1 MRVEPNHCDR
11 AGVSVELHDI
21 QKNLKLSCRTPPKGD
36 DRWTRYR
43 VETLALIH
51 AWREGYKVAM
61 SFHEFIRPLRSGRS
75 SVRFVATC
83 GTKGVAFRFGSST
96 SAEGIFVVVTIEEG
110 GVDELIEQIEK
121 LPSTAGYKKAAN
133 QLLLGWPTQR
143 MVARSEK
150 GYTKMVPYMQLALS
164 FSTRRPD
171 QFGAPFDFEAEKA
184 IIIDIYSILKYNILS
199 VTR

>member
-1 MRVEPNHCDR
+1 
-11 AGVSVELHDI
+11 
-21 QKNLKLSCRTPPKGD
+21 
-36 DRWTRYR
+36 
-43 VETLALIH
+43 
-51 AWREGYKVAM
+51 M

-96 SAEGIFVVVTIEEG
+96 SAEGTFVVVTIEEE
-110 GVDELIEQIEK
+110 GVDGLIEQIEK

-150 GYTKMVPYMQLALS
+150 DHTRIAPYVQLALS
-164 FSTRRPD
+164 STHKASRLVGTPSRLS
-171 QFGAPFDFEAEKA
+171 EAEKP
-184 IIIDIYSILKYNILS
+184 LL
-199 VTR
+199 T